1 MNGYLNCARTAPVVV
16 FGNNTGNAIEHFGLK
31 AIIKEAIW
39 LLSPCSTQQQA
50 VEEFVKAVAA
60 NAAENTVAQ
69 RGLREG
75 IPVII
80 LDAVMEQLAEYSA
93 EYMLELES
101 GYRTE
106 LGKRHVT
113 RLTYWSM
120 VLGQKYSRSLLGRLC
135 RIAKARKAMAFKM
148 NNTIHSTFIACVLTG
163 V

>member
-50 VEEFVKAVAA
+50 VEEFVKAVA
-60 NAAENTVAQ
+60 ENTVAQ

-93 EYMLELES
+93 EYILELES
-101 GYRTE
+101 GYRTDI
-106 LGKRHVT
+106 GPRHVT
-113 RLTYWSM
+113 RLIYWAM

-148 NNTIHSTFIACVLTG
+148 NNTIHSTFIAVVLTG
-163 V
+163 VK